1 VQRNARKPSPSAAS
15 ELKADV
21 AVFSQAFQELLRV
34 YQLRDRERI
43 CCYDVTVT
51 ECYALEALVRS
62 GAQSL
67 GEVAKGLRL
76 DKSTTSRAIRS
87 LEEKGYVLRGLHPAD
102 GRLVVLEASTRGRE
116 LSDRIQQDLRGR
128 YEGILESL
136 DADERAAVVRVI
148 RGLQI
153 EAVRSCSGNC

>member
-1 VQRNARKPSPSAAS
+1 
-15 ELKADV
+15 LKADA
-21 AVFSQAFQELLRV
+21 AVFSEAFQDLLRV

-51 ECYALEALVRS
+51 ECYALEALVRV

-76 DKSTTSRAIRS
+76 DKSTTSRAVRA
-87 LEEKGYVLRGLHPAD
+87 LEEKGYVLRGLHPVD

-116 LSDRIQQDLRGR
+116 LNDRIQDDLSSR
-128 YEGILESL
+128 YERILEGL
-136 DADERAAVVRVI
+136 DADARAALVSVI
-148 RGLQI
+148 RRLQT
-153 EAVRSCSGNC
+153 EAVRSYSGSC